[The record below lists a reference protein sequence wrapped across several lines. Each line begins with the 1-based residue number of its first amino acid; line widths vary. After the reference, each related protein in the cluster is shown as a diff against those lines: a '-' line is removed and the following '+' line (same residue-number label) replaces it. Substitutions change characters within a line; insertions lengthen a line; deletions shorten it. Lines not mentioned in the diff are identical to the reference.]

1 MRYFLICLALEFL
14 PPSAPKGVAA
24 WSAWTV
30 VGFSV
35 WPLPIRQG
43 ALVSAERVGTG
54 EGPHRQSRGHSD
66 QSCVTK
72 ARAWGESL
80 LSRVPQRGDG
90 VQEDLCPKGEVT
102 PGSASGWAAKTHGMG
117 LGHVPEPYG
126 VPGVSRAL
134 WGFLAPRGGVLGAPQ
149 GPSPNSPTFWA
160 PGAGVLG
167 EAGVHGA
174 SPGSG
179 CLSRPVPGRASRV
192 ELLPEPSAVWCSLI
206 PSFICSPRIMR
217 EFPRAEARH
226 SLITQ
231 AQLQKSACGPPSC
244 SPQAREA

>member
-1 MRYFLICLALEFL
+1 MRCFLICLALEFL

-43 ALVSAERVGTG
+43 ALVSAEHLGKG
-54 EGPHRQSRGHSD
+54 EGPHRQSRGDSD

-80 LSRVPQRGDG
+80 LSRVPQRGDW
-90 VQEDLCPKGEVT
+90 VQEDPCPKGEVT
-102 PGSASGWAAKTHGMG
+102 PGSASGWAAKTHEMG

-126 VPGVSRAL
+126 VPGVSGL
-134 WGFLAPRGGVLGAPQ
+134 CGVSWLQGVGLLGAPQ
-149 GPSPNSPTFWA
+149 GPLPNSPTFWA

-167 EAGVHGA
+167 EAGEHGA

-179 CLSRPVPGRASRV
+179 CPPCPDHPG
-192 ELLPEPSAVWCSLI
+192 
-206 PSFICSPRIMR
+206 
-217 EFPRAEARH
+217 
-226 SLITQ
+226 
-231 AQLQKSACGPPSC
+231 
-244 SPQAREA
+244 

>member
-134 WGFLAPRGGVLGAPQ
+134 WGFLAPRGGLLGAPRVPRPTAPHSGLLEQ
-149 GPSPNSPTFWA
+149 VCWGKLGCMGPA
-160 PGAGVLG
+160 LAQVAYLAQCLG
-167 EAGVHGA
+167 EHPGWSFSPSLQLYGV
-174 SPGSG
+174 P
-179 CLSRPVPGRASRV
+179 
-192 ELLPEPSAVWCSLI
+192 
-206 PSFICSPRIMR
+206 
-217 EFPRAEARH
+217 
-226 SLITQ
+226 
-231 AQLQKSACGPPSC
+231 
-244 SPQAREA
+244 